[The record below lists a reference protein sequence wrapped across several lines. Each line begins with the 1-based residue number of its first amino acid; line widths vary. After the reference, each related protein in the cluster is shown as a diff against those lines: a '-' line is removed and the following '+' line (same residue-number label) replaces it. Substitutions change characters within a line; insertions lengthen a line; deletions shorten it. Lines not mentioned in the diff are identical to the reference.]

1 MYLGYVGRDVSKYIF
16 IHDFTYSVNAEAFF
30 FYTFLSLLFITELP
44 LSRVE
49 RTVMVMERFHI
60 DLRRKVSY
68 ICHLWK
74 KVMVR
79 TFSIT

>member
-1 MYLGYVGRDVSKYIF
+1 MYLGYVGRGVSKYIF
-16 IHDFTYSVNAEAFF
+16 THDFTYSEKQRLFF
-30 FYTFLSLLFITELP
+30 CTFLSLLFITELP
-44 LSRVE
+44 LSRID

-60 DLRRKVSY
+60 DLRRKMSY

>member
-16 IHDFTYSVNAEAFF
+16 SHDFTYSVKAEAFF
-30 FYTFLSLLFITELP
+30 CTFLSLLFITELP
-44 LSRVE
+44 LSRID

-60 DLRRKVSY
+60 DLRRKMGY